1 MRKAKRPVPPVE
13 LNQVRDQVMLV
24 VPARPEMWSIVRMTA
39 SVLAARLELTF
50 EEVEDL
56 RLAVTELCSSCAIG
70 AASNATCEVRFEI
83 SSDRFELH
91 LDISPVEE
99 ASPSPT
105 GEQGQ
110 HLSMLE
116 LSEQILLATVDNHA
130 IDPVQ
135 DGLRHAYLCK
145 DSTPM
150 ALR

>member
-1 MRKAKRPVPPVE
+1 MRKSKQPVPPVE
-13 LNQVRDQVMLV
+13 LNQVRDQVTLV

-39 SVLAARLELTF
+39 SVLASRLELTF
-50 EEVEDL
+50 EDVEDL
-56 RLAVTELCSSCAIG
+56 RLAVTELCSSCAVG
-70 AASNATCEVRFEI
+70 ALPDATCEARFEI
-83 SSDRFELH
+83 SGDRFELH
-91 LDISPVEE
+91 LEINPVEV
-99 ASPSPT
+99 APLPT
-105 GEQGQ
+105 SEEG

-116 LSEQILLATVDNHA
+116 LSEQILLATVDDHA

>member
-1 MRKAKRPVPPVE
+1 MRKTKRPVPPVE
-13 LNQVRDQVMLV
+13 MNQVRDQVTLS

-56 RLAVTELCSSCAIG
+56 RLAVTELCSSCAVG
-70 AASNATCEVRFEI
+70 ATLDATCEARFEI

-99 ASPSPT
+99 SPSPT
-105 GEQGQ
+105 DEEG
-110 HLSMLE
+110 HFSMLE
-116 LSEQILLATVDNHA
+116 LSEQILRATVDDHA

-135 DGLRHAYLCK
+135 QGLRHAYLSK
-145 DSTPM
+145 DSSPVE
-150 ALR
+150 LR

>member
-1 MRKAKRPVPPVE
+1 
-13 LNQVRDQVMLV
+13 MLV

-39 SVLAARLELTF
+39 SVLATRLELTF

-70 AASNATCEVRFEI
+70 AASNATCEARFEI

-91 LDISPVEE
+91 LDISPVE
-99 ASPSPT
+99 ASSAPT

-110 HLSMLE
+110 SMSMLE
-116 LSEQILLATVDNHA
+116 LSEQILRATVDNHT

>member
-1 MRKAKRPVPPVE
+1 MRKTKQPVPPVE
-13 LNQVRDQVMLV
+13 LNQVRDQVTLV

-39 SVLAARLELTF
+39 SVLASRLELTF
-50 EEVEDL
+50 EDVEDL
-56 RLAVTELCSSCAIG
+56 RLAVTELCSSCAVG
-70 AASNATCEVRFEI
+70 ALPDATCEARFEI
-83 SSDRFELH
+83 SGDRFELD
-91 LDISPVEE
+91 LEISPVE
-99 ASPSPT
+99 ATPLPT
-105 GEQGQ
+105 GEQG

-116 LSEQILLATVDNHA
+116 LSEQILRATVDEHT

>member
-39 SVLAARLELTF
+39 SVLATRLELTF

-70 AASNATCEVRFEI
+70 AASNATCEARFEI

-91 LDISPVEE
+91 LDISPVE

-105 GEQGQ
+105 SEQGQ
-110 HLSMLE
+110 SMSMLE
-116 LSEQILLATVDNHA
+116 LSEQILRATVDDHT

>member
-1 MRKAKRPVPPVE
+1 MRRTKRAVPPVE
-13 LNQVRDQVMLV
+13 LNQVRDQVSLV

-39 SVLAARLELTF
+39 SVIAARLELTF

-56 RLAVTELCSSCAIG
+56 RLAVTELCSSCAVG
-70 AASNATCEVRFEI
+70 AASNATCEARFEI

-91 LDISPVEE
+91 LDISPVE
-99 ASPSPT
+99 ASPSPA
-105 GEQGQ
+105 GEEG
-110 HLSMLE
+110 HLSMPE
-116 LSEQILLATVDNHA
+116 LSEQILLATVDDHA

-145 DSTPM
+145 DSTPV

>member
-1 MRKAKRPVPPVE
+1 MRKTKRPVPAVE
-13 LNQVRDQVMLV
+13 LNQVRDQVTLV

-56 RLAVTELCSSCAIG
+56 RLAVTELCSSCAVG
-70 AASNATCEVRFEI
+70 AALDATCEARFEI

-91 LDISPVEE
+91 LDISPVEG
-99 ASPSPT
+99 SPSPT
-105 GEQGQ
+105 GEEG

-116 LSEQILLATVDNHA
+116 LSEQILRATVDDHV

-145 DSTPM
+145 DATPM